1 MRKYIIYEA
10 DDDNTSAN
18 AGGGENTKTDTTD
31 FSDDDFTIGD
41 ADNAGND
48 ENNQEDNANEEETD
62 TTETDDTAGEGTD
75 QDDTDDGDTD
85 TTDDNVGDDQ
95 EPTADNMY
103 GSSDDTQTDPNSLK
117 SKDRELFDSLSL
129 AEQQIKIRELK
140 NLFSE
145 LHVEIGKI
153 IDRLNLISVDADELS
168 LQVRRAIKV
177 LYTMKNDISF
187 YILNIY
193 DQKSYIE
200 NDTMF
205 NYFLLKLDNIKKV
218 VKTIKNELI
227 DDN

>member
-1 MRKYIIYEA
+1 MIYEA
-10 DDDNTSAN
+10 DDDNNTSAN
-18 AGGGENTKTDTTD
+18 AGGEQNAKNDPSD

-41 ADNAGND
+41 ADNVGNEDANKDNNAED
-48 ENNQEDNANEEETD
+48 EADA
-62 TTETDDTAGEGTD
+62 
-75 QDDTDDGDTD
+75 QDEP
-85 TTDDNVGDDQ
+85 TDDNTEGEDADQTDDNNGDNDESNDDFGGDQ
-95 EPTADNMY
+95 DANSDNIY
-103 GSSDDTQTDPNSLK
+103 GSSDDSQTDPNSLK
-117 SKDRELFDSLSL
+117 AKDRELFDSLSL

-140 NLFSE
+140 NLFAE
-145 LHVEIGKI
+145 MHIEIGKI
-153 IDRLNLISVDADELS
+153 IDRLNLVSVDADELS
-168 LQVRRAIKV
+168 IQVRRSIKV

-193 DQKSYIE
+193 DQKSYLE